1 MTPEQ
6 LDEIRKRS
14 EHGLRRAWQEL
25 GAASAVSD
33 RAKLLDYIDLLH
45 EDLRITRQE
54 RDHAKHQA
62 LEHRKAR
69 AQAEDERDAYRR
81 GQGPAPTPATPG
93 TTALHETHPIPNSR
107 GETR

>member
-1 MTPEQ
+1 MTPERLAQ
-6 LDEIRKRS
+6 MRVHVGAVQTR
-14 EHGLRRAWQEL
+14 EHLTITSKHLLRMMVDL
-25 GAASAVSD
+25 F
-33 RAKLLDYIDLLH
+33 DYIDLLH

-69 AQAEDERDAYRR
+69 AQAETERDAYRR

-93 TTALHETHPIPNSR
+93 AVALHETHPIPNSR
-107 GETR
+107 GDDQ